1 MFFHK
6 KAKKGAGL
14 GLYMSKIIIEKYSN
28 REISVESGKN
38 GTVFVV
44 RLGVADD

>member
-1 MFFHK
+1 
-6 KAKKGAGL
+6 
-14 GLYMSKIIIEKYSN
+14 MSKIIIEKYSN

-38 GTVFVV
+38 GAVLAA